1 MIRLTVYSPLQ
12 FRVIEANYNARM
24 SGALPPVVSA
34 EQIAP
39 QADLGTAENE
49 DDALVDTVRYLSCIQ
64 SDCTL
69 FLTSLCVYNGLN
81 QGAGAIPF
89 HYSPP
94 PSVVD
99 DEQPPS
105 SRPPPES
112 STDEACNT
120 VIFL

>member
-12 FRVIEANYNARM
+12 FRVIEANFNARM

-64 SDCTL
+64 SDCIL
-69 FLTSLCVYNGLN
+69 YFSRVYVFTTG
-81 QGAGAIPF
+81 
-89 HYSPP
+89 
-94 PSVVD
+94 
-99 DEQPPS
+99 
-105 SRPPPES
+105 
-112 STDEACNT
+112 
-120 VIFL
+120 